1 MLIYI
6 SLIYSRLEW
15 ITLSRNDS
23 PRLALELNRVAMTTQ
38 KRQTSIY
45 LPDPMRDAIQVIADR
60 EQRSFTFVV
69 EMLLRE
75 ALEARDATEKKG

>member
-1 MLIYI
+1 
-6 SLIYSRLEW
+6 
-15 ITLSRNDS
+15 
-23 PRLALELNRVAMTTQ
+23 MTTQ

-45 LPDPMRDAIQVIADR
+45 LPDPMRDAIQAIADR

-75 ALEARDATEKKG
+75 ALEARDAAGKDG